1 MDYLEYK
8 NYLCHHGIKG
18 QKWGVRNYQNEDST
32 LTSEGQRRYN
42 TNMSDYQAYKSRSQA
57 LANSS
62 RVLARQSTKLEQ
74 EGRAGKARRV
84 MNESEA
90 LRVKSEQADLIAQRI
105 KADPLAGKS
114 ISQIQRREN
123 LKVAGKTAIGVAL
136 PALLTIRKFS
146 KAQSDSTALVPAGTK
161 APGGSAF
168 KQNLLSS
175 DPVTRRKSWGKLI
188 VKSAI
193 GGFIAN
199 RIANKQRKDAEEEYL
214 KQRS

>member
-8 NYLCHHGIKG
+8 NYLCHHGVKG
-18 QKWGVRNYQNEDST
+18 QKWGVRNYQNEDGT
-32 LTSEGQRRYN
+32 LTTQGQRRYD

-62 RVLARQSTKLEQ
+62 KVLARQSTRLEQ
-74 EGRAGKARRV
+74 EGKEGKAKKIL
-84 MNESEA
+84 NESET
-90 LRVKSEQADLIAQRI
+90 LRKKSEQANLIAQRI

-123 LKVAGKTAIGVAL
+123 LKVAGKTAIGVVL
-136 PALLTIRKFS
+136 PALLTIRKFG
-146 KAQSDSTALVPAGTK
+146 KATSDSATLVPAGTN
-161 APGGSAF
+161 ASVGSAF

-175 DPVTRRKSWGKLI
+175 DLVTRRKSWGKLI
-188 VKSAI
+188 IKSAI

>member
-8 NYLCHHGIKG
+8 NYLCHYGVKG
-18 QKWGVRNYQNEDST
+18 QKWGVRNYQNEDGT
-32 LTSEGQRRYN
+32 LTPQGQRRYN

-57 LANSS
+57 FANSS
-62 RVLARQSTKLEQ
+62 RVLAKQSERLKQ
-74 EGRAGKARRV
+74 EGKEIKAKRA

-90 LRVKSEQADLIAQRI
+90 LRMKSEQADLIAQRI

-136 PALLTIRKFS
+136 PALLTIRSFGKS
-146 KAQSDSTALVPAGTK
+146 KSDSTALVPYGMSNPA
-161 APGGSAF
+161 GSAF
-168 KQNLLSS
+168 RQNLLSS
-175 DPVTRRKSWGKLI
+175 DPVTRKKSWGKLI
-188 VKSAI
+188 VMSAI
-193 GGFIAN
+193 GGLVTN
-199 RIANKQRKDAEEEYL
+199 RIANAQKKNAEEEYL

>member
-18 QKWGVRNYQNEDST
+18 QKWGVRNYQNEDGG
-32 LTSEGQRRYN
+32 LTAQGQRRYN
-42 TNMSDYQAYKSRSQA
+42 TNISDYQAYKSRSQA

-62 RVLARQSTKLEQ
+62 RVLARQSSKLEQ
-74 EGRAGKARRV
+74 EGKEGKARRV

-90 LRVKSEQADLIAQRI
+90 LRAKSEQADLIAQRI

-136 PALLTIRKFS
+136 PALLTVRKFS
-146 KAQSDSTALVPAGTK
+146 KAQSDSTALVPVGTK
-161 APGGSAF
+161 VPGGSAF

-199 RIANKQRKDAEEEYL
+199 RIANKQKKDAEEEYL